1 MVTKG
6 DVPTGENRVVARI
19 DLSEAYAAVR
29 RRGKALRRRRIISS
43 VLAGVVLAAVFTVV
57 GVYYVSTI
65 PLPDALSLP
74 ATTTVYYSDGRTVMA
89 RLGSQNRMFVDSR
102 TLPAYVAAA
111 VVAAE
116 DPGYWRNSTT
126 LISRQYARA
135 ATGVDDSTI
144 AGEARLIVMS
154 LKLEDSYSKVKIL
167 DFYLNTVYFGRGAYG
182 IEAAAQAYFGKRA
195 AALTKAEAIVLAG
208 VIAAPGDG
216 RFDPTVDL
224 LTARKRFAGIAGQ
237 MVAASAL
244 DESEAQSLAVPRVL
258 AYDPASHESDL
269 DRPTGLVV
277 AQVLAELRQAEPFR
291 GKPAGFIENG
301 GYTIVTTVDAR
312 AQDLLERTASE
323 AVGGSVMAGQPDNL
337 QAAAV
342 VVQPGTGR
350 VLAYFGGSN
359 GTGADY
365 AGLYYAASGRAVGFG
380 AHPPGQTVDVYTLAA
395 ALSAR
400 ISVRSMWSSPESKDF
415 PASGRTA
422 DNPVRDFGG
431 AACQPRCSLADA
443 TTSSLNVPY
452 YSLTQKIGAASVI
465 DMARAAGI
473 DAMWVPASAT
483 APRER
488 VDLRGRSGAAV
499 TPTPFGNDMAL
510 GDYPVTV
517 VDQANAMATFAAGG
531 RRADVH
537 FVDRVSR
544 NLDTVVATRPAS
556 PRQVLDPAAVN
567 DLTWTL
573 AQNPAGQLPDGWA
586 SASKTGTGPLRT
598 SQVETAHAWLIGYTP
613 NLAMAVWVGNQDMEF
628 PLRDS
633 LGTRVIGSGLPAD
646 IYRRFVPAAQQT
658 LGLPKTGFPEPSF
671 GGDAGAGD
679 G

>member
-1 MVTKG
+1 MVMKG
-6 DVPTGENRVVARI
+6 DGATGENRVVSRI

-43 VLAGVVLAAVFTVV
+43 VLAGAVLASVFTVI
-57 GVYYVSTI
+57 GVYYVSSV

-89 RLGSQNRMFVDSR
+89 RLGSQNRIFVDTR
-102 TLPAYVAAA
+102 ILPPYVGWA

-116 DPGYWRNSTT
+116 DPGFWRNSTT

-135 ATGVDDSTI
+135 ATGVDDSTF
-144 AGEARLIVMS
+144 AGETRLIVMS
-154 LKLEDSYSKVKIL
+154 LKLEDSYSKDRIL

-182 IEAAAQAYFGKRA
+182 IEAAAQAYFGKHA

-216 RFDPTVDL
+216 RFDPTVNL
-224 LTARKRFAGIAGQ
+224 LTARQRFAVILQ
-237 MVAASAL
+237 RLLAASVLTKAEG
-244 DESEAQSLAVPRVL
+244 DSLALPRVL
-258 AYDPASHESDL
+258 EYDPASHESDL

-277 AQVLAELRQAEPFR
+277 AQALAELRRAEPFR

-312 AQDLLERTASE
+312 AQDLLERTANE
-323 AVGGSVMAGQPDNL
+323 TVDGSVMDGQPGNL

-350 VLAYFGGSN
+350 VLAYFGGSD

-365 AGLYYAASGRAVGFG
+365 AGWYYAANGKAAGFG
-380 AHPPGQTVDVYTLAA
+380 AHPPGQTFDVYTLAA
-395 ALSAR
+395 ARAAD
-400 ISVRSMWSSPESKDF
+400 ISVRSVWSSPEAREF
-415 PASGRTA
+415 PASGRSA

-443 TTSSLNVPY
+443 TTASLNVPY
-452 YSLTQKIGAASVI
+452 YSLTEKIGAGAVI
-465 DMARAAGI
+465 DAARDAGI
-473 DAMWVPASAT
+473 DAMWVPESESS
-483 APRER
+483 PRQR
-488 VDLRGRSGAAV
+488 VDLREKTGMSL
-499 TPTPFGNDMAL
+499 TPTPFDNDIAL
-510 GDYPVTV
+510 GEFPITV

-531 RRADVH
+531 RRAEAH
-537 FVDRVSR
+537 FVDRVSKG
-544 NLDTVVATRPAS
+544 TEV
-556 PRQVLDPAAVN
+556 VLDPTPIRVRQILDTAVVN
-567 DLTWTL
+567 DVTWVL
-573 AQNPAGQLPDGWA
+573 AQNPAGQLPDGGA
-586 SASKTGTGPLRT
+586 SASKTGIGPLRT

-613 NLAMAVWVGNQDMEF
+613 NLAMAVWVGNEGMEF

-633 LGTRVIGSGLPAD
+633 LGARVTGSGLPAD
-646 IYRRFVPAAQQT
+646 IYRTFVPAAQAR
-658 LGLPKTGFPEPSF
+658 LGLPITTFPEPSF
-671 GGDAGAGD
+671 AGDAGAGD